1 MIHYN
6 NLNHN
11 YVFLKLNILYEERA
25 KLLQALILLFQFQ
38 HLLQLQHLKKNYIF
52 YTLCNMRWSHILNTN
67 NNAPAISSLQIKLV
81 CCEPYRFLERVYRRH
96 LHRYSSVWWW
106 HWCHQEMARP
116 PVHPA
121 CQHRLTSGRSTG
133 QVWDQWQGQWQILP
147 VVKCFILS
155 IDSATYSCLLAN

>member
-1 MIHYN
+1 MWSIIIIWITSTFSRNSIFSTKRKLSYFRPWSSCFRSN
-6 NLNHN
+6 IYFN
-11 YVFLKLNILYEERA
+11 YNILKRTT
-25 KLLQALILLFQFQ
+25 FST
-38 HLLQLQHLKKNYIF
+38 HYI
-52 YTLCNMRWSHILNTN
+52 TCTGPTN
-67 NNAPAISSLQIKLV
+67 NNAPTISSLQIRLV

-155 IDSATYSCLLAN
+155 IDSATYSSLLAY

>member
-1 MIHYN
+1 MWSIIIIWTTITFSWNSIFSTKRELSFFRPWSSCFSSNIYF
-6 NLNHN
+6 N
-11 YVFLKLNILYEERA
+11 YNILKWTRFSTHYVTCA
-25 KLLQALILLFQFQ
+25 GF
-38 HLLQLQHLKKNYIF
+38 
-52 YTLCNMRWSHILNTN
+52 TN
-67 NNAPAISSLQIKLV
+67 NNGPAISSLQVKLV
-81 CCEPYRFLERVYRRH
+81 CCEPYRFLERVYHRH

-155 IDSATYSCLLAN
+155 IDSATYSSLLAN